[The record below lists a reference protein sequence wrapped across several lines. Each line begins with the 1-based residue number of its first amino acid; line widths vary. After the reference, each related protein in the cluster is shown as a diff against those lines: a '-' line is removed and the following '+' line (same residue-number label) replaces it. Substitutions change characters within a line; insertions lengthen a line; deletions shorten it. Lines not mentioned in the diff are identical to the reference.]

1 MLSHIISWSIKP
13 CPYDS
18 IGRDTWKLVP
28 GLFSISLNF
37 NLYPFMVI
45 NCDCEFNS
53 ISEFCESLNKSLK
66 LRGFWG
72 STTHW
77 VGTLSSGFQRY
88 SVYLSITALFTGFQH
103 LSTCLLPSLLNVC
116 QPWTSAKTRK
126 ETDWEMWGYS
136 VNYKTESAKDIY
148 DYDYQGG
155 RRIAAT
161 KAQNIITKKKDMV
174 AANHISSKITALP
187 YPCILQQDFLTHKQ
201 AGKFTI
207 VIGKGGN

>member
-88 SVYLSITALFTGFQH
+88 SVSLSITALSQASSICLRVYFHPYWMFAARMRLIFTVNH
-103 LSTCLLPSLLNVC
+103 ELLLK
-116 QPWTSAKTRK
+116 QERK
-126 ETDWEMWGYS
+126 
-136 VNYKTESAKDIY
+136 
-148 DYDYQGG
+148 
-155 RRIAAT
+155 
-161 KAQNIITKKKDMV
+161 
-174 AANHISSKITALP
+174 L
-187 YPCILQQDFLTHKQ
+187 
-201 AGKFTI
+201 
-207 VIGKGGN
+207 IGKCEATQ